1 MKNPLETKKAGG
13 GSTNMMGEG
22 VTTNPGPA
30 VRQVGGLAF
39 PGQQVRC

>member
-1 MKNPLETKKAGG
+1 MKNPLETTKEGV
-13 GSTNMMGEG
+13 STNMMGEG
-22 VTTNPGPA
+22 VITDPGPV